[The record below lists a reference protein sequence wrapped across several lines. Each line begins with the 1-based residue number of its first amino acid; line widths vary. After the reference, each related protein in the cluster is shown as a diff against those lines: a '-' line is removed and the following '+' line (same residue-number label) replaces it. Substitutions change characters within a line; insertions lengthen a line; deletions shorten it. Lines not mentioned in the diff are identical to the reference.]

1 RRHRRWREPAG
12 QWPGVVHS
20 AERGWRRHP
29 RGARQGDRQ
38 RRLRLDGAQA
48 SSPQPGGNLPAAHHH
63 RCAFRRG
70 GPMSN
75 LWAVAQRELRSYF
88 LSPLAYVV
96 IALFLALAGYLFA
109 LILANGRQAS
119 IQGLVQNVSVL
130 YLFIVPAISMRLLAE
145 EQRTGTIELL
155 LTNPVQEWE
164 IVTGKFLASVLLV
177 VVMLALTLLYPLFLF
192 VFGSPDS
199 GPMITGYLGILLQAA
214 AFLSVGLWASSLTS
228 NQIVAALIAFAL
240 LLILWLSDNLGQF
253 LGGTVGSIVSY
264 TSVINH
270 FQSFPQGVIQT
281 TDVIYYVTLI
291 VAGIVLSTLS
301 LQSRRLR

>member
-1 RRHRRWREPAG
+1 
-12 QWPGVVHS
+12 VKNV
-20 AERGWRRHP
+20 
-29 RGARQGDRQ
+29 
-38 RRLRLDGAQA
+38 
-48 SSPQPGGNLPAAHHH
+48 
-63 RCAFRRG
+63 
-70 GPMSN
+70 
-75 LWAVAQRELRSYF
+75 WAVSVRELRGYF

-96 IALFLALAGYLFA
+96 IALFLALSGYLFA

-119 IQGLVQNVSVL
+119 LQGLVQNVSVL

-177 VVMLALTLLYPLFLF
+177 VVMLGLTLLFPVFLF
-192 VFGSPDS
+192 VFGNPDI

-214 AFLSVGLWASSLTS
+214 AFLSVGLWASSLTQ
-228 NQIVAALIAFAL
+228 NQIVAAIIAFAL

-270 FQSFPQGVIQT
+270 FQSFPQGVIQSN
-281 TDVIYYVTLI
+281 DVIYYVTLI

-301 LQSRRLR
+301 LQSRRYR